1 MGGERGGSKTGGF
14 FHLFDWNRKSRKKLF
29 SNSPE
34 ATKQGKRSNDTLPAT
49 QLHLL
54 DEDEILGIASVKGS
68 SDYSCASSVTDEE
81 GNGTRAPGVVARLM
95 GLDSMPTVGVSEPYS
110 TPFFD
115 TRSLRD
121 SHGQRS
127 PDFYT
132 NERCHHVPH
141 RAEGCFRKTMET
153 RSQKM
158 PSSPIER
165 FQREIIPPRSAKP
178 LPLSHHKLLSPIK
191 NPGFS
196 SAKSATQI
204 MEAAA
209 KIIQPGLQVHPNTK
223 GKIGSP
229 SVPIRVRDPKES
241 MAAPER
247 TSRLLQLS
255 RTPIDLTNVEFSREQ
270 PLNRNWNRTEEIVV
284 VRSSPDPYEIN
295 AAGARAKGKSI
306 SLAIQAKVNVQRRE
320 GLGPSTRSTAVQKE
334 QEEYKANQPF
344 RSQANN
350 QKNRPL
356 KKSSPASVS
365 GVLRQNN
372 QKQNC
377 LSSKGKLGSKQ
388 SISHQQGRKVL
399 SGDASSGKN
408 RNVNKI
414 SGNSRVG
421 SRKQVLEITG
431 LDTEGSSSSNK
442 DFPQKKR
449 LIEGSFNLE
458 KSSQIDNGLMNRH
471 ETHVKPDIVVDE
483 HTRRSED
490 NRNATDIISFTFTS
504 PLVKTFGGSQSSN
517 LMVDKW
523 DKKNGGC
530 FEKNFSDVN
539 RKSLPSPG
547 LNVLSGDALSHLLE
561 QKLRELTSGIEPS
574 HNFIKAAKFA
584 APVPIPQ
591 DSKSG
596 SDCLSSVTA
605 DHEEFPV
612 RPPKDGLGNLYDT
625 SILSTNDQV
634 TGIKNKLQ
642 VAERIEHSSSSS
654 SRSSDARKEVTNYHH
669 HSPLSIFE
677 ASFSSESWQLS
688 ESSGST
694 DGSNLCPSSVNA
706 QNIVDFNSSRK
717 LAETEPELS
726 DSASSLSKDLV
737 ERSQFSGADNKKA
750 DEQELTYVKE
760 ILCNNGLTYKN
771 LGSYYLTRVGETF
784 DPILLNDLEDSR
796 SKNGQGEVINDKA
809 RSKLLYDCVQECM
822 DLKHNQYFKSG
833 YQAWVK
839 GTTITRKDLA
849 EDIYDEILRWKNMGN
864 CMVDELVF
872 NDMGTHLGR
881 WVDFELEAFETGKQ
895 IQGQILSSLI
905 DEVLADFRIK

>member
-1 MGGERGGSKTGGF
+1 
-14 FHLFDWNRKSRKKLF
+14 
-29 SNSPE
+29 
-34 ATKQGKRSNDTLPAT
+34 
-49 QLHLL
+49 
-54 DEDEILGIASVKGS
+54 
-68 SDYSCASSVTDEE
+68 
-81 GNGTRAPGVVARLM
+81 
-95 GLDSMPTVGVSEPYS
+95 MPTAGVSEPYS

-115 TRSLRD
+115 ARSLRD
-121 SHGQRS
+121 SHSQRS
-127 PDFYT
+127 PDFYA

-141 RAEGCFRKTMET
+141 RAEGFFRKTMET

-165 FQREIIPPRSAKP
+165 FQREILPPRSAKP

-229 SVPIRVRDPKES
+229 SVPIRVRDPKDS

-247 TSRLLQLS
+247 TSRMLQLS
-255 RTPIDLTNVEFSREQ
+255 RPPIDFTNAEFSRGQ

-320 GLGPSTRSTAVQKE
+320 GLGASSSRSTVVQKE

-388 SISHQQGRKVL
+388 SVSHQQGRKVL

-458 KSSQIDNGLMNRH
+458 KSPHIDNGLMNIR

-483 HTRRSED
+483 HTRCSED

-517 LMVDKW
+517 LVVDKW

-605 DHEEFPV
+605 DHEEFQV
-612 RPPKDGLGNLYDT
+612 RPPKDSLGNLYDT
-625 SILSTNDQV
+625 GILSKNDQV

-642 VAERIEHSSSSS
+642 DPV
-654 SRSSDARKEVTNYHH
+654 EV
-669 HSPLSIFE
+669 
-677 ASFSSESWQLS
+677 
-688 ESSGST
+688 G
-694 DGSNLCPSSVNA
+694 
-706 QNIVDFNSSRK
+706 
-717 LAETEPELS
+717 
-726 DSASSLSKDLV
+726 
-737 ERSQFSGADNKKA
+737 SQFSAADNKKA
-750 DEQELTYVKE
+750 DEQELAYVKE

-771 LGSYYLTRVGETF
+771 LGSYYLTHVGETF
-784 DPILLNDLEDSR
+784 DPILLNDLEGNR
-796 SKNGQGEVINDKA
+796 SKNGQGGVINDKA
-809 RSKLLYDCVQECM
+809 RSKLLYDCVLECM
-822 DLKHNQYFKSG
+822 DLKHNHYFKSG

-839 GTTITRKDLA
+839 GTTIARKDLA
-849 EDIYDEILRWKNMGN
+849 EDIYDEISRWKNMGN

-881 WVDFELEAFETGKQ
+881 WVDFEIEAFETGKQ

>member
-1 MGGERGGSKTGGF
+1 
-14 FHLFDWNRKSRKKLF
+14 
-29 SNSPE
+29 
-34 ATKQGKRSNDTLPAT
+34 
-49 QLHLL
+49 
-54 DEDEILGIASVKGS
+54 
-68 SDYSCASSVTDEE
+68 
-81 GNGTRAPGVVARLM
+81 
-95 GLDSMPTVGVSEPYS
+95 MPTAGVSEPYS

-115 TRSLRD
+115 ARSLRD
-121 SHGQRS
+121 SHSQRS
-127 PDFYT
+127 PDFYA

-141 RAEGCFRKTMET
+141 RADGFFRKTMET

-165 FQREIIPPRSAKP
+165 FQREILPPRSAKP

-229 SVPIRVRDPKES
+229 SVPIRVRDPKDS

-247 TSRLLQLS
+247 TSRMLQLS
-255 RTPIDLTNVEFSREQ
+255 RPPIDFTNAEFSRGQ

-320 GLGPSTRSTAVQKE
+320 GLGASSSRSTVVQKE

-388 SISHQQGRKVL
+388 SVSHQQGRKVL

-458 KSSQIDNGLMNRH
+458 KSPHIDNGLMNIH

-483 HTRRSED
+483 HTRCSED

-517 LMVDKW
+517 LVVDKW

-605 DHEEFPV
+605 DHEEFQV
-612 RPPKDGLGNLYDT
+612 RPPKDSLGNLYDT
-625 SILSTNDQV
+625 GILSKNDQV

-642 VAERIEHSSSSS
+642 IAQRIEHCSSSS
-654 SRSSDARKEVTNYHH
+654 SRSSDAHKEVTNDHH

-694 DGSNLCPSSVNA
+694 DGKHNL
-706 QNIVDFNSSRK
+706 FN
-717 LAETEPELS
+717 L
-726 DSASSLSKDLV
+726 
-737 ERSQFSGADNKKA
+737 
-750 DEQELTYVKE
+750 
-760 ILCNNGLTYKN
+760 
-771 LGSYYLTRVGETF
+771 
-784 DPILLNDLEDSR
+784 

-809 RSKLLYDCVQECM
+809 RSKLLYDCVLECM
-822 DLKHNQYFKSG
+822 DLKHNHYFKSG

-839 GTTITRKDLA
+839 GTTIARKDLA
-849 EDIYDEILRWKNMGN
+849 EDIYDEISRWKNMGN

-881 WVDFELEAFETGKQ
+881 WVDFEIEAFETGKQ